1 MEKRDERLEN
11 ETYRNEILSRMR
23 TFSTPELCDGAGLYH
38 VMDYHIKSRVA
49 GKKIVGTA
57 VTVDV
62 PMGEGGII
70 PDAILMLK
78 PGNVLVIAGKGCH
91 ACSYKKRYGLVR
103 VDYDD
108 PELKRIPKK
117 SYYWYKQFISE
128 HKDIGC

>member
-70 PDAILMLK
+70 PDAILMLVK
-78 PGNVLVIAGKGCH
+78 AGECTGDRR
-91 ACSYKKRYGLVR
+91 KRLSR
-103 VDYDD
+103 
-108 PELKRIPKK
+108 LFLQKTL
-117 SYYWYKQFISE
+117 W
-128 HKDIGC
+128 IGTGRL